1 MAAHQFFGVQI
12 TLVANTAT
20 NVLNALRLIDA
31 TIPPSVRE
39 LTVEADSSVPG
50 TLLLGDAA
58 ISTSRYGKSL
68 IAAAGSPVV
77 HDSIQ
82 WGQGSPVQGVLLGS
96 LYVLS
101 TAAMKVNVLG
111 MV

>member
-1 MAAHQFFGVQI
+1 MAARQFFGIQI
-12 TLVANTAT
+12 TLAPNTVT
-20 NVLNALRLIDA
+20 NVLKALQLIDA
-31 TIPPSVRE
+31 SIPPSVRE
-39 LTVEADSSVPG
+39 LTVEADVSVPG

-58 ISTSRYGKSL
+58 ISTSRFGKSL
-68 IAAAGSPVV
+68 IAATGPPAV

-101 TAAMKVNVLG
+101 TAAMKVNILG